1 MSISLFRKSNRV
13 ISQSEAQTES
23 QRLFAEA
30 QTVIPGGVNSPVR
43 SFRSVGGAPR
53 VIERG
58 FGAHLFDV
66 DCRRYIDFI
75 GGWGAAIAGHANA
88 HVTRRVQDAAAQGLS
103 FGTSSPPELALAK
116 AIVARVPSVEK
127 VRMVNSGTEAVMS
140 AIRVA
145 RAATGR
151 TLIVKFAGGYHGH
164 ADGMLVKAGSGAATL
179 GLPDSPGVTDA
190 VASQTLT
197 ATYNDFASVQSLF
210 AKGGADIAAV
220 IVEPVAGNMGVVPPS
235 PGFLHGL
242 RTITRENGALLIFDE
257 VMTGFRVSAG
267 GAQTLFDIRPDLTTF
282 GKIIGGGM
290 PVGAY
295 GGPAACMDLVAPIGP
310 VYQAGTLS
318 GNPITMTAG
327 LATLELL
334 DDAAYRQLEQ
344 LGAHLEEGLRR
355 AIADTGV
362 VACVQR
368 VGSMLTLFLGTSQV
382 SDDRDANST
391 SDAMFAKFFHGMLD
405 AGIHLP
411 PSRHE
416 AWFLSLAHDYAI
428 IDATIAAARR
438 SMTLLS

>member
-1 MSISLFRKSNRV
+1 MTI
-13 ISQSEAQTES
+13 EADVTTQS

-30 QTVIPGGVNSPVR
+30 QACIPGGVNSPVR

-66 DCRRYIDFI
+66 DCRRYIDYI
-75 GGWGAAIAGHANA
+75 GGWGAAIAGHANP
-88 HVTRRVQDAAAQGLS
+88 HVTQRVQDAVRLGLS
-103 FGTSSPPELALAK
+103 FGTSCPQELDLAQ
-116 AIVARVPSVEK
+116 AIVARVPSIEK

-151 TLIVKFAGGYHGH
+151 ALIVKFAGGYHGH

-179 GLPDSPGVTDA
+179 GQPDSPGVTDA
-190 VASQTLT
+190 VAAQTLT
-197 ATYNDFASVQSLF
+197 ATYNDLSSVQVLF
-210 AKGGADIAAV
+210 SERGDDIAAV
-220 IVEPVAGNMGVVPPS
+220 IVEPVAGNMGVVPPAA
-235 PGFLHGL
+235 GFLEGL
-242 RTITRENGALLIFDE
+242 RAITREHGALLIFDE
-257 VMTGFRVSAG
+257 VMTGFRLSAG
-267 GAQTLFDIRPDLTTF
+267 GAQTLFDVDPDLTTF

-295 GGPAACMDLVAPIGP
+295 GGPSQYMDLVAPIGP

-318 GNPITMTAG
+318 GNPIAMTAG

-334 DDAAYRQLEQ
+334 TDGAYRQLEQ
-344 LGAHLEEGLRR
+344 LAAHLEDGLNR
-355 AIADTGV
+355 AIRDTDTR
-362 VACVQR
+362 ACVQR
-368 VGSMLTLFLGTSQV
+368 VGSMLTLFFGA
-382 SDDRDANST
+382 DRVANDADANAT
-391 SDAMFAKFFHGMLD
+391 DAAKFAAFFHGMLD

-416 AWFLSLAHDYAI
+416 AWFLSLSHDHAI
-428 IDATIAAARR
+428 ADATIAAAHHVLESIR
-438 SMTLLS
+438 